1 MTYTAAAV
9 LGVGLAVV
17 LDLLVLRT
25 NLLQRKV
32 FWASYAIILGFQ
44 LLVNGVLTG
53 QRLVVYS
60 PDAIVGGA
68 AVRFIGDG
76 RIAYAPFEDLLFGFS
91 LVLQT
96 LCWWIWWGRR
106 RVARQ
111 GVSSRAARPTRRRS

>member
-1 MTYTAAAV
+1 VSYTAAAV
-9 LGVGLAVV
+9 LGVGLAAV
-17 LDLLVLRT
+17 LDLFVLRT
-25 NLLQRKV
+25 KLLRRKV
-32 FWASYAIILGFQ
+32 FWASYAIIFGFQ

-60 PDAIVGGA
+60 PHAIVGGR

-96 LCWWIWWGRR
+96 LSWWIWWGRR
-106 RVARQ
+106 LARRVPRTPSPSKEAL
-111 GVSSRAARPTRRRS
+111 